1 MQFLY
6 PSFLWALLALV
17 IPIIIHLFYFRR
29 FKKVYFTN
37 VKFLKEV
44 KEETS
49 ARSRLR
55 NLLTLLMRLGAM
67 AALVLA
73 FAQPFQPVDTT
84 VKKGQKAVSVYVDN
98 SFSMSALSADVP
110 LMEKAKQRAR
120 EIITAYQ
127 EEDEFQVLTSDFEGR
142 HQRLVSKEDA
152 LALVDEIK
160 VSPAVRTMSTVIAR
174 QKQVLNAAT
183 NENNIAY
190 IVSDFQKNITD
201 IEAYQDTTVE
211 VNLVPLQSVQEKNI
225 SIDSCWF
232 DAPVQMMNQTNKL
245 VVRVKNHSNEAAEN
259 LRLSLKY
266 DGQEK
271 PVGTLSIPAGGT
283 AIDTINLTI
292 QHTGWHEAQLSITDY
307 PVQFDDHYFFT
318 FNVAEKIEVLAIN
331 EGGPDKYLNAAFKGA
346 SYFRLTNQQ
355 NTNLDYAKFASYQ
368 MIVLNSIN
376 AISSGLAF
384 ELNKYVKNGGN
395 LLVFPGTNANLT
407 TYKSFLRAFEANQ
420 YVQFVKEEKTVGSVN
435 YEEFIFKDV
444 YKDRRANLKL
454 PVTQAN
460 YQLTNFGSNKEE
472 KLLAYRDG
480 STFLGKYSFDK
491 GNLYLCS
498 APLSDDYSNLVKNG
512 EIFVPMLYKMAI
524 SSAKAQRIAYTIG
537 KDGYIDTD
545 NLITES
551 ETVYKLKG
559 QAEEFIPEQT
569 AIGAKV
575 ILGIYDQVKEA
586 GFYNLFLKKDNP
598 LSKFAFNYDR
608 KESQLDYWSET
619 DLKARVGDE
628 INVLTANADT
638 DYTTLIG
645 QRSQGIPYWRWCVI
659 AVLVFLLIEGLL
671 LRFWKV

>member
-6 PSFLWALLALV
+6 PSFLWALLALA

-29 FKKVYFTN
+29 FKKVFFTN

-73 FAQPFQPVDTT
+73 FAQPFQPIDTA

-120 EIITAYQ
+120 EIISAYQ

-142 HQRLVSKEDA
+142 HQRMISKEDA

-174 QKQVLNAAT
+174 QKQVLNAVS
-183 NENNIAY
+183 NENNISY

-232 DAPVQMMNQTNKL
+232 DAPVQMVNQTNKL

-271 PVGTLSIPAGGT
+271 PVGTLSLPANGT

-318 FNVAEKIEVLAIN
+318 FNVAENIEVLAIN
-331 EGGPDKYLNAAFKGA
+331 EGRPDKYLNAAFKGA
-346 SYFRLTNQQ
+346 PSFKLTNQQ

-384 ELNKYVKNGGN
+384 ELNKYVKNGGS
-395 LLVFPGTNANLT
+395 LLVFPGTNANLA

-420 YVQFVKEEKTVGSVN
+420 YVQFVKEEKAVGSVN

-444 YKDRRANLKL
+444 YKNRRANLKL

-537 KDGYIDTD
+537 KDDYIDTD

-559 QAEEFIPEQT
+559 RAEEFIPEQT
-569 AIGAKV
+569 AVGAKV

-586 GFYNLFLKKDNP
+586 GFYNLFLKADNP

-608 KESQLDYWSET
+608 KESQLDYWNES
-619 DLKARVGDE
+619 DLKARVGE
-628 INVLTANADT
+628 QVNVLTANADT

-645 QRSQGIPYWRWCVI
+645 QRSQGIPYWRWCII
-659 AVLVFLLIEGLL
+659 AALVFLLIEGLL